1 MTRRTIVRSTC
12 AVLALGAVLGL
23 SAPLT
28 ALPAAAAA
36 SAAGA
41 PTAGDAALN
50 WVVNTAPGNQGT
62 DAVKAAIAE
71 AGGTMLISYP
81 EIGVTVARA
90 PEGGFGAELRK
101 LSWVQSVGPTRTST
115 TPDVLPVPGD
125 SAAGVTTEPASMPA
139 EGTAWDTVAIGAT
152 TSSGKGVVVGIADS
166 GIDAGHPDLADRI
179 DPALSVGCG
188 VNGVPDTR
196 PEAWHPTTGLGGA
209 HGTHVA
215 GSVAGAVNG
224 TGIRGVAPEARVAAI
239 KVDNQS
245 GFIYPEASIC
255 ATMWAAQHHIPIVN
269 HSYFVDPWYLWCAD
283 ADTQAA
289 ALEALRR
296 AYAYSQE
303 QGVLHV
309 AAVGNEGQDL
319 ATMVTDV
326 YSPDDGEAQ
335 PRPVNA
341 SCRQVPAGLP
351 GVISVAAADQDET
364 TGAVIRAG
372 FSNFGAGKVTVT
384 APGVVWSSVPRQADG
399 SIYASFPGTSMAS
412 PHVAGLAARILS
424 ENPGLTPEELTR
436 RITETADPL
445 AGAGS
450 DQVGAGLL
458 DAGTGT
464 TVPAVGVYSKVA
476 LTGQPFR
483 VSGSGYPANG
493 AVDLRIGDTTQRVEA
508 DAAGRFAAVFD
519 IPDTAPIGAATLVA
533 GTASAPIVIRTSPAA
548 PTVLTPR
555 PDTTTYATSTRI
567 TGTGVP
573 GTLVRVRVADGE
585 LTPYLRFVRVGDDGR
600 WAATAPLPQGRYE
613 VTARTVAGE
622 DASALTAP
630 VPFAVH
636 TASALSY
643 SVQVAP
649 QPGAQDDTL
658 VLVDLTNAG
667 ASSGASTVDID
678 LSGYEHFQLPASSV
692 GEIERT
698 DRGLRWTLTLDSRQK
713 AHLQI
718 PVRAGTDDPPFPVI
732 TVK

>member
-12 AVLALGAVLGL
+12 AVLAVGAVLGL

-28 ALPAAAAA
+28 ALPAAAAPA
-36 SAAGA
+36 EGE
-41 PTAGDAALN
+41 AALN
-50 WVVNTAPGNQGT
+50 WVVNTAPGRTST
-62 DAVKAAIAE
+62 DTVAAAIAD

-101 LSWVQSVGPTRTST
+101 LSWVQSVGPTRTAT
-115 TPDVLPVPGD
+115 TPDVLPEPGD
-125 SAAGVTTEPASMPA
+125 SAAGATTEPASMPA

-152 TSSGKGVVVGIADS
+152 TASGKGVVVGIADS
-166 GIDAGHPDLADRI
+166 GVDAGHPDLADRI
-179 DPALSVGCG
+179 DPSLSVGCG

-196 PEAWHPTTGLGGA
+196 PEAWRPGAGLGGA

-215 GSVAGAVNG
+215 GSVAGAANG
-224 TGIRGVAPEARVAAI
+224 SGIRGVAPEARVAAI

-255 ATMWAAQHHIPIVN
+255 ATMWAAQHRIPIVN

-296 AYAYSQE
+296 AYAYSRE
-303 QGVLHV
+303 QGVLNV

-319 ATMVTDV
+319 AAVTTDV
-326 YSPDDGEAQ
+326 MSPDDGEAQ
-335 PRPVNA
+335 PRPVTS
-341 SCRQVPAGLP
+341 SCLQAPAGLP
-351 GVISVAAADQDET
+351 DVISVAAVDQDET
-364 TGAVIRAG
+364 TGALIRAG
-372 FSNFGAGKVTVT
+372 FSNFGVGKVTVA
-384 APGVVWSSVPRQADG
+384 APGIVWSAVPRQADG

-424 ENPGLTPEELTR
+424 EDPALTPEGVTR

-445 AGAGS
+445 SGAGS
-450 DQVGAGLL
+450 DLVGAGLL

-464 TVPAVGVYSKVA
+464 PAPAVGVYSRIA

-483 VSGSGYPANG
+483 VSGSGHPANST
-493 AVDLRIGDTTQRVEA
+493 VELRIGALTQRVQT
-508 DAAGRFAAVFD
+508 DDAGRFATVFD
-519 IPDTAPIGAATLVA
+519 VPDDAPIGAATLVA
-533 GTASAPIVIRTSPAA
+533 GSASAPIVIRASPAA

-555 PDTTTYATSTRI
+555 PDSTTYANSTRI

-585 LTPYLRFVRVGDDGR
+585 LTPYLRFIRVGEDGR
-600 WAATAPLPQGRYE
+600 WTATAPLPQGRYQ

-643 SVQVAP
+643 SVQISP
-649 QPGAQDDTL
+649 QSGPQDDTL
-658 VLVDLTNAG
+658 VRVDLTNAG
-667 ASSGASTVDID
+667 ASAGAGTVDID
-678 LSGYEHFQLPASSV
+678 LSAYEHFPLPTPSV

-698 DRGLRWTLTLDSRQK
+698 DRGLRWTLTLDSTQK
-713 AHLQI
+713 AQLQI